1 MKNNRRVKVAVL
13 GAGVIG
19 TAICKCLIA
28 NGFEVIA
35 TRRKLDKAQTL
46 IDMGVKVISD
56 NNRAAAEADLIFF
69 TVKPFQVIP
78 LAFQTSESIQG
89 KICISMAAG
98 LELSLLCEVMPEVKW
113 VRGMTNTCTMVQKG
127 FTVYVPSKKLLQPDL
142 ELLEEIFKTM
152 GLVEKV
158 EERFMDPL
166 TAMSGSGPAYIYT
179 VIEALTYGGLRVGI
193 PRDLACKAA
202 AATAIGASEL
212 LLAAD
217 EHPAELRDQVV
228 TPGGTTIEG
237 IYELEDA
244 QIRTAFMRAISA
256 ATERGHELAQEI
268 RKQALEQIRQGQ
280 DTDRS

>member
-1 MKNNRRVKVAVL
+1 MENTQKPKVAVL

-19 TAICKCLIA
+19 TAICDCLVSE
-28 NGFEVIA
+28 GYEVTA
-35 TRRKLDKAQTL
+35 TRRKIEKARGL
-46 IDMGVKVISD
+46 ENMGVRVISD
-56 NNRAAAEADLIFF
+56 NRVAASEADIVFF
-69 TVKPFQVIP
+69 TVKPFQIIP
-78 LAFQTSESIQG
+78 LAMEVGDEIKG
-89 KICISMAAG
+89 KICFSMAAG
-98 LELSLLCEVMPEVKW
+98 LELSLLCQVLPDVKW
-113 VRGMTNTCTMVQKG
+113 VRGMTNTCAIVKKA
-127 FTVYVPSKKLLQPDL
+127 FTVYTPSKSFTGE
-142 ELLEEIFKTM
+142 ELLMIEGILGTM

-202 AATAIGASEL
+202 ASTAIGASEL

-244 QIRTAFMRAISA
+244 QIRTAFMRAITA
-256 ATERGHELAQEI
+256 ATERGHQLAEQV
-268 RKQALEQIRQGQ
+268 RKQALRQIMEKE
-280 DTDRS
+280 

>member
-1 MKNNRRVKVAVL
+1 MEKCKKTKIAVL

-19 TAICKCLIA
+19 TAICNCLVSE
-28 NGFEVIA
+28 GYDVTA
-35 TRRKLDKAQTL
+35 TRRKLQKAESL
-46 IDMGVKVISD
+46 EKIGVKVTSD
-56 NNRAAAEADLIFF
+56 NIAAAASADVVFF

-78 LAFQTSESIQG
+78 LALEISDKIKG

-98 LELSLLCEVMPEVKW
+98 LELSILCEVLPEVKW
-113 VRGMTNTCTMVQKG
+113 VRGMTNTCAMVKKG
-127 FTVYVPSKKLLQPDL
+127 FTVYTPSKNISEDDIVLLEKLLQTTG
-142 ELLEEIFKTM
+142 F
-152 GLVEKV
+152 VERT

-202 AATAIGASEL
+202 ASTAIGASEL

-217 EHPAELRDQVV
+217 EHPAELRDQVI

-244 QIRTAFMRAISA
+244 QIRTAFMKAVTA
-256 ATERGHELAQEI
+256 ATERGHQLAQ
-268 RKQALEQIRQGQ
+268 QIREEALKQIR
-280 DTDRS
+280 DKR